1 MRNLEILSFIDQKQ
15 IKIQFKFLKD
25 YFNDYNEKK
34 FMLYYE
40 NFWLKKDYNLFNYSE
55 IIKDIL
61 KIENKYIISKG
72 SESNKK
78 LLFSKVTSINKLFFT
93 NNICEN
99 IHSKISKNIPN
110 GQINKYNLKQT
121 LKYILNSYELN
132 NKEIVRKDFITRT
145 LIIIVEK
152 LNLNTKPQ
160 IITYDVFKKELE
172 YTISIMTGK
181 TNLNSVKEL
190 LNVVDYENQPEE
202 IEENSENNDMDISD
216 DEDEDKSNDGNSSNI
231 EGDDGIQDSNLIN
244 KNEKIKFLDN
254 LDIDLSKEAN
264 LSLDSSY
271 NKNNQVE
278 ENDIDMY
285 DDSKI
290 NQNSEYNINDLKK
303 ERKNLNIF
311 TLDFNC
317 QKNDLNSILLD

>member
-40 NFWLKKDYNLFNYSE
+40 NFWLKKDYDLFNYSE

>member
-40 NFWLKKDYNLFNYSE
+40 NFWLKKDYDLFNYSE

-231 EGDDGIQDSNLIN
+231 EGDDGIQDSNLIK